1 MFEFVLSWIY
11 GTTTSTTSI
20 ITLKTVSCWWSITL
34 RMVEQFN
41 QRLKRNMCIYIYV
54 RILKYFLLTSS
65 KVTKHPHFFGSGE
78 KTHKKINK
86 NYSIDL
92 KTPKKVVDL
101 PKAAIHTFLV
111 PLTCALMQLLRDG
124 RLGDS
129 WHSPLKPPSFSKPK
143 VMSGEKWKNVIWIN
157 EQKNVCWGNSTKHQN
172 SCQSF
177 LGLN

>member
-1 MFEFVLSWIY
+1 MN
-11 GTTTSTTSI
+11 
-20 ITLKTVSCWWSITL
+20 L
-34 RMVEQFN
+34 RYNNLDNFNHYPENSQLLMVNHSQDGWTIQPKIE
-41 QRLKRNMCIYIYV
+41 KEYIYIYV

-65 KVTKHPHFFGSGE
+65 KVTKHPHFFGSAE
-78 KTHKKINK
+78 KTHKQINK

-92 KTPKKVVDL
+92 KTHKKKSL
-101 PKAAIHTFLV
+101 ISKKKPKAAIHIFFWT
-111 PLTCALMQLLRDG
+111 LTCALMQLLRDG

-143 VMSGEKWKNVIWIN
+143 VMSGEKWKN

>member
-20 ITLKTVSCWWSITL
+20 ITLKTVSCWWSITV

-41 QRLKRNMCIYIYV
+41 QRLKRNIYIYV

-65 KVTKHPHFFGSGE
+65 KVTKHPHFFGSAE
-78 KTHKKINK
+78 KTHKQINK

-92 KTPKKVVDL
+92 KTHKKKSL
-101 PKAAIHTFLV
+101 ISKKKPKAAIHIFFWT
-111 PLTCALMQLLRDG
+111 LTCALMQLLRDG

-143 VMSGEKWKNVIWIN
+143 VMSGEKWKN